1 MVLGRLPL
9 YGELE
14 ASPDCSQASSLS
26 AEEIVVV
33 YHERTKHHYHRF
45 AASVGY
51 MDWATQPDPF
61 RCYEGASL
69 VRLPFPAPRLKL
81 VGDEHSERVQD
92 CKHRTQ

>member
-45 AASVGY
+45 AAYRVSGGFI
-51 MDWATQPDPF
+51 P
-61 RCYEGASL
+61 RGALVHSL
-69 VRLPFPAPRLKL
+69 ARGLEVWRARVPVLP
-81 VGDEHSERVQD
+81 
-92 CKHRTQ
+92 T